1 MSALQ
6 EQAVQ
11 MIRCLPDE
19 DVRFVIRILT
29 GLTRTAPAAP
39 LARDE
44 MDDETFRSVIREGL
58 DDIAAGRTIPL
69 EEAFEKLLEG
79 V

>member
-11 MIRCLPDE
+11 MIRRLPDE
-19 DVRFVIRILT
+19 DVRFIISILT
-29 GLTRTAPAAP
+29 DLTNMPAAP

-44 MDDETFRSVIREGL
+44 MEDETFDAMIQEGL

-69 EEAFEKLLEG
+69 EEAFERLLEG